1 MNPRLPD
8 APPAL
13 ALREVSKRYATGT
26 LANDRVSLS
35 VARGEIHALVGENG
49 AGKSTVMKMLYGMEQ
64 PKIGR
69 AHV

>member
-13 ALREVSKRYATGT
+13 ALREVSTRYAMGT

-35 VARGEIHALVGENG
+35 IARGEIHG
-49 AGKSTVMKMLYGMEQ
+49 
-64 PKIGR
+64 
-69 AHV
+69 